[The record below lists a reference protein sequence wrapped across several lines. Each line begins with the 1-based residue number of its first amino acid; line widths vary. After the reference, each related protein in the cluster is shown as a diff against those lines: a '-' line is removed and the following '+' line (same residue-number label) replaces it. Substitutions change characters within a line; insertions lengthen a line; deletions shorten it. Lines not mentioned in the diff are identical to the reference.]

1 MLVAVDSDRL
11 LIESM
16 NILKRFGPGRTETS
30 LLILDDLFPHLLSSW
45 RIAEYNGYLERYD
58 KSVVH
63 STSGAFPVIGEE
75 RSFAAV
81 REEFVAQY
89 PQFAGRVFP
98 FEPKRPQAQFA
109 YFLFLHNVR
118 HFLRILNKSRTPFAF
133 TLYPGFQMNDETS
146 DTLLRKVCA
155 SPNLKKIITTQKL
168 SHEYVLDFIEPEKVE
183 FIYGGVFPSSKLVAA
198 TPPRK
203 YFQRDKATF
212 DICFVAFKYMPKGID
227 KGYDVFVSVARALSR
242 LYDDMQFHVVG
253 RFDSSDI
260 DVSDFKDRIHFY
272 GMRQTDFFPQFHA
285 NMDLILSP
293 NVPFVCRPGAF
304 DGFPTGACIEA
315 ALCGVPVFCTD
326 ILRQNIVFKD
336 GEEIVIIP
344 RDTDEICELIN
355 HYYRNYD
362 RLLQVGRRGQQ
373 AFERELGLD
382 AQLPKRFRI
391 MDKYLS

>member
-1 MLVAVDSDRL
+1 
-11 LIESM
+11 
-16 NILKRFGPGRTETS
+16 
-30 LLILDDLFPHLLSSW
+30 
-45 RIAEYNGYLERYD
+45 
-58 KSVVH
+58 
-63 STSGAFPVIGEE
+63 
-75 RSFAAV
+75 
-81 REEFVAQY
+81 
-89 PQFAGRVFP
+89 
-98 FEPKRPQAQFA
+98 
-109 YFLFLHNVR
+109 
-118 HFLRILNKSRTPFAF
+118 
-133 TLYPGFQMNDETS
+133 
-146 DTLLRKVCA
+146 
-155 SPNLKKIITTQKL
+155 
-168 SHEYVLDFIEPEKVE
+168 
-183 FIYGGVFPSSKLVAA
+183 
-198 TPPRK
+198 
-203 YFQRDKATF
+203 
-212 DICFVAFKYMPKGID
+212 MPKGID

-315 ALCGVPVFCTD
+315 ALCGVPVFCAD

-362 RLLQVGRRGQQ
+362 RLVQVGRCGQQ

>member
-16 NILKRFGPGRTETS
+16 NILKRFGLGRTETS

-63 STSGAFPVIGEE
+63 STGGAFPVIGEE

-98 FEPKRPQAQFA
+98 FEHKRPQAQFA

-183 FIYGGVFPSSKLVAA
+183 FIYGGVFPSSKLVTA
-198 TPPRK
+198 TPLRK
-203 YFQRDKATF
+203 YFLRDKATF

-242 LYDDMQFHVVG
+242 LYDDIQFHVVG

-272 GMRQTDFFPQFHA
+272 GTQQTDFFPQFHA

-304 DGFPTGACIEA
+304 DGFPTGSCIEA

-362 RLLQVGRRGQQ
+362 RLVQVGRCGQQ

>member
-1 MLVAVDSDRL
+1 M
-11 LIESM
+11 
-16 NILKRFGPGRTETS
+16 
-30 LLILDDLFPHLLSSW
+30 
-45 RIAEYNGYLERYD
+45 
-58 KSVVH
+58 
-63 STSGAFPVIGEE
+63 
-75 RSFAAV
+75 
-81 REEFVAQY
+81 
-89 PQFAGRVFP
+89 
-98 FEPKRPQAQFA
+98 
-109 YFLFLHNVR
+109 
-118 HFLRILNKSRTPFAF
+118 
-133 TLYPGFQMNDETS
+133 
-146 DTLLRKVCA
+146 LLRKVCA

-183 FIYGGVFPSSKLVAA
+183 FIYGGVFPSSKLVTA

-362 RLLQVGRRGQQ
+362 RLVQVGRRGQQ

>member
-1 MLVAVDSDRL
+1 ML
-11 LIESM
+11 
-16 NILKRFGPGRTETS
+16 KKYGRRQTETS

-45 RIAEYNGYLERYD
+45 RVAEYNGYLARYD
-58 KSVVH
+58 KSAVY
-63 STSGAFPVIGEE
+63 STGAAFPVIGEE

-98 FEPKRPQAQFA
+98 FELKLRRAQFA

-118 HFLRILNKSRTPFAF
+118 HFLRILDKSRTPFAF
-133 TLYPGFQMNDETS
+133 TLYPGFQLNEPTS
-146 DTLLRKVCA
+146 DKLLSQVCA

-183 FIYGGVFPSSKLVAA
+183 FIYGGVFPSRKLITEA
-198 TPPRK
+198 PPRR
-203 YFQRDKATF
+203 YYHRDKRTF

-227 KGYDVFVSVARALSR
+227 KGYDVFISVARALSR

-260 DVSDFKDRIHFY
+260 DVSDFKGRVHFY
-272 GMRQTDFFPQFHA
+272 GMRQTDFFPKFHA

-326 ILRQNIVFKD
+326 ILKQNIVFKD
-336 GEEIVIIP
+336 GEEIVIVS
-344 RDTDEICELIN
+344 RDTDEICELIS
-355 HYYRNYD
+355 HYYKHYD
-362 RLLQVGRRGQQ
+362 RLVQVGRRGQQ
-373 AFERELGLD
+373 AFERELGLGV
-382 AQLPKRFRI
+382 QLSKRFRI
-391 MDKYLS
+391 LDEYLS

>member
-1 MLVAVDSDRL
+1 MLVAVDSDRFH
-11 LIESM
+11 IQSM
-16 NILKRFGPGRTETS
+16 NILKRFGLGRTETS
-30 LLILDDLFPHLLSSW
+30 LLILDDMFPHLLSSW
-45 RIAEYNGYLERYD
+45 RVAEYNGYLERYD

-63 STSGAFPVIGEE
+63 STAGAFRVIGDE
-75 RSFAAV
+75 RSFTAV

-98 FEPKRPQAQFA
+98 FELKLPRAQFA

-118 HFLRILNKSRTPFAF
+118 HFLRILDKSRTPFAF
-133 TLYPGFQMNDETS
+133 TLYPGFQINDESS
-146 DTLLRKVCA
+146 DMLLRKVCA

-168 SHEYVLDFIEPEKVE
+168 SHEYVLDFIEAEKVE
-183 FIYGGVFPSSKLVAA
+183 FIYGGVFPSSKLITGA
-198 TPPRK
+198 PPRK

-242 LYDDMQFHVVG
+242 LYDNMQFHVVG

-260 DVSDFKDRIHFY
+260 DVSDFKDRVHFY
-272 GMRQTDFFPQFHA
+272 GMRQTDFFPHFHA
-285 NMDLILSP
+285 SMDLILSP

-304 DGFPTGACIEA
+304 DGFPTGACMEA

-326 ILRQNIVFKD
+326 ILKQNIVFKD
-336 GEEIVIIP
+336 GEEIVIVS
-344 RDTDEICELIN
+344 RDTDEICELIS

-362 RLLQVGRRGQQ
+362 RLIQVGRRGQQ

-391 MDKYLS
+391 LDQYLS

>member
-1 MLVAVDSDRL
+1 
-11 LIESM
+11 M
-16 NILKRFGPGRTETS
+16 NILKRYDRGRTETS
-30 LLILDDLFPHLLSSW
+30 LLILDDIFPHLLSSW
-45 RIAEYNGYLERYD
+45 RIAEYNGYLERYAR
-58 KSVVH
+58 SVVH
-63 STSGAFPVIGEE
+63 STGGAFPVIGEE
-75 RSFAAV
+75 RSFTAV
-81 REEFVAQY
+81 RDEFVKHY
-89 PQFAGRVFP
+89 PQFAERVFP
-98 FEPKRPQAQFA
+98 FHARLPRAQFA

-118 HFLRILNKSRTPFAF
+118 HFLRILDKSRTPFAF
-133 TLYPGFQMNDETS
+133 TLYPGFQINDESS
-146 DTLLRKVCA
+146 DMLLRKVCA

-168 SHEYVLDFIEPEKVE
+168 SHEYVQDFIEAEKVE
-183 FIYGGVFPSSKLVAA
+183 FIYGGVFPSTRLITAA
-198 TPPRK
+198 PPRK
-203 YFQRDKATF
+203 YYQRDKSTF

-272 GMRQTDFFPQFHA
+272 GVRQTDFFPQFHA

-315 ALCGVPVFCTD
+315 GLCGVPVFCTD
-326 ILRQNIVFKD
+326 ILKQNIVFKD
-336 GEEIVIIP
+336 GEEIVIVS
-344 RDTDEICELIN
+344 RETDEICESIN

-362 RLLQVGRRGQQ
+362 RLVQVSRHGQQ

-391 MDKYLS
+391 LDQYLS